1 MVGAWAD
8 IEVKFH
14 VGADFEEV
22 GDTETDFDF
31 EADFEAAS

>member
-8 IEVKFH
+8 IEVNFH

-22 GDTETDFDF
+22 GDFKADFDI